1 MRGPK
6 VRGPKA
12 RRSSRWITTLAALLL
27 LGLARAAAGDI
38 PLDLRFDGKP
48 LEPTA
53 LPDFT
58 CFSAT
63 AGGWVSCG
71 AKRGEGPG
79 AWVLEG
85 LQPGRYRLHVSIDEN
100 PANPRRF
107 PGDYEAQP
115 RFEVTERGPERLA
128 VDAVRL
134 IHLTRPGDNAR
145 ALEGMLTSCAT
156 QPVFET
162 PRHSWG
168 PTAPIEFTW
177 EPIVPGAE
185 YRVSVTAVSCSKP
198 DRQREVLR
206 TMTADTAVTLALPPS
221 VGDEQ
226 YFFWIAAWREGR
238 LVGDLY
244 THDGGTHSWNYRF
257 QVRNASLPRWVY
269 AVAAG
274 LLLLLI
280 LGAVRFLPAA
290 DPARRRRLARR
301 ALAVLVVG
309 ALAGGAYYVV
319 RDRVEEGERR
329 RAEEERAQIDAEGLA
344 RQRELIAAFVSA
356 APRPAWWD
364 SVQTPYRVD
373 NVGDLLAAW
382 QGFPRGDDGRGERHF
397 FKAAYQGIVDQPDDE
412 HVVATAIDLLY
423 WVVDDYPHR
432 LALAQWGYERYFQH
446 RQRTDNCA
454 NCMPG
459 DRTQGLA
466 LNLSRLL
473 MAAGRHDEAI
483 AVCHRLIEQRG
494 ADVSPYKLAETW
506 DRIAWAHW
514 EKGERE
520 RALQVVR
527 EALAKYGETV
537 RGDDLRRTLA
547 QFEGKQ

>member
-6 VRGPKA
+6 VRGPRLRA
-12 RRSSRWITTLAALLL
+12 LAVRGAACCAAAALLV
-27 LGLARAAAGDI
+27 LALAPAGAGTL
-38 PLDLRFDGKP
+38 PLDLRFDGQA

-53 LPDFT
+53 PPDFT

-63 AGGWVSCG
+63 ANRWVSCG
-71 AKRGEGPG
+71 MKRGEGPG
-79 AWVLEG
+79 AWALEG
-85 LQPGRYRLHVSIDEN
+85 LEPGRYRLHVSIDEN

-107 PGDYEAQP
+107 PGDYEAQH

-128 VDAVRL
+128 VDVVRL

-156 QPVFET
+156 QPTFET

-168 PTAPIEFTW
+168 PTARIEFAW
-177 EPIVPGAE
+177 EPIVAGAE
-185 YRVSVTAVSCSKP
+185 YRVSVTAVSCSQP

-206 TMTADTAVTLALPPS
+206 ATTAATAVTLTLPPS

-226 YFFWIAAWREGR
+226 YYFWIAAWRDGR

-244 THDGGTHSWNYRF
+244 THDGGVHSWNYRF
-257 QVRNASLPRWVY
+257 QVRDASLPRWIY
-269 AVAAG
+269 AAAVG

-290 DPARRRRLARR
+290 EPARRRRLARR
-301 ALAVLVVG
+301 ALAVVVVG

-319 RDRVEEGERR
+319 HARVEERERR
-329 RAEEERAQIDAEGLA
+329 RAEEERAQGEAE
-344 RQRELIAAFVSA
+344 QRELIAAFVSA
-356 APRPAWWD
+356 APRPSWWD
-364 SVQTPYRVD
+364 AVQTPYRVD

-397 FKAAYQGIVDQPDDE
+397 FKAAYQGIVDHPDDE

-432 LALAQWGYERYFQH
+432 LPLAKFGFERHFQH

-459 DRTQGLA
+459 DRTQGLTQ
-466 LNLSRLL
+466 NLSRLL

-483 AVCHRLIEQRG
+483 AVCRRLIEERG

-514 EKGERE
+514 EKGERA
-520 RALQVVR
+520 RAREVVR
-527 EALAKYGETV
+527 EALAKYGGTV

-547 QFEGKQ
+547 TFERAP

>member
-1 MRGPK
+1 LRSGRTHWLRG
-6 VRGPKA
+6 
-12 RRSSRWITTLAALLL
+12 LLL
-27 LGLARAAAGDI
+27 ATLLVLGLAPAAVAGSI

-53 LPDFT
+53 PPDFT
-58 CFSAT
+58 CYSAK
-63 AGGWVSCG
+63 ASGWVSCG
-71 AKRGEGPG
+71 VKRGEEPG

-85 LQPGRYRLHVSIDEN
+85 LEPGRYRLHVSIDEN

-107 PGDYEAQP
+107 PGDYEAQH
-115 RFEVTERGPERLA
+115 RFEVTEREQEGLD
-128 VDAVRL
+128 VDMVRL

-168 PTAPIEFTW
+168 PTARIEFAW
-177 EPIVPGAE
+177 EPIVAGAE
-185 YRVSVTAVSCSKP
+185 YRVSVTAVSCSHP

-206 TMTADTAVTLALPPS
+206 TTTADTAVTLSLPPS
-221 VGDEQ
+221 AGDER
-226 YFFWIAAWREGR
+226 YYFWIAAWHDGR

-244 THDGGTHSWNYRF
+244 THDAGTHSWNYRF
-257 QVRNASLPRWVY
+257 QVRDASLPRWAY

-290 DPARRRRLARR
+290 EPARRRRLARR
-301 ALAVLVVG
+301 ALAVVVIG
-309 ALAGGAYYVV
+309 ALTGGAFYIV
-319 RDRVEEGERR
+319 RDRLEERERR
-329 RAEEERAQIDAEGLA
+329 RAEEERAQSEAERQA

-356 APRPAWWD
+356 APRPAWWT
-364 SVQTPYRVD
+364 SVQTPYHVD

-382 QGFPRGDDGRGERHF
+382 QGFPRGDDGLGERQF
-397 FKAAYQGIVDQPDDE
+397 FKAAYRGIVDHPDDE
-412 HVVATAIDLLY
+412 HIVATAIDLLY

-432 LALAQWGYERYFQH
+432 LPLAQFGYERYFQH

-459 DRTQGLA
+459 DRTQGLT

-473 MAAGRHDEAI
+473 MTAGRHDEAI
-483 AVCHRLIEQRG
+483 AVCRRLIEERG
-494 ADVSPYKLAETW
+494 AEVSPYKLAETW
-506 DRIAWAHW
+506 DRIAWAYW

-520 RALQVVR
+520 RAREIAQ
-527 EALAKYGETV
+527 EALAKYGGTV

-547 QFEGKQ
+547 TFERAP